1 MTKPVNKPFSM
12 RLPDGIRAE
21 LQALAQSKGL
31 TESDL
36 GRMLLI
42 EKLAEA
48 KSAAKGAEGR
58 TLAALIIAA
67 LSETID
73 FDFEFARG
81 EHLLC
86 EGKRAK
92 KPRDDAARVVEAR
105 PGRAFGESSA
115 TARKECCTRLR
126 QDLSYG

>member
-1 MTKPVNKPFSM
+1 MKPVNKPFSM

-48 KSAAKGAEGR
+48 KSAGKGAEGR

-73 FDFEFARG
+73 FDQAQELVSQHVAP
-81 EHLLC
+81 E
-86 EGKRAK
+86 
-92 KPRDDAARVVEAR
+92 
-105 PGRAFGESSA
+105 
-115 TARKECCTRLR
+115 TAVT
-126 QDLSYG
+126 Q

>member
-1 MTKPVNKPFSM
+1 MKPVNKPFSM

-21 LQALAQSKGL
+21 LQTLAQSKGL

-42 EKLAEA
+42 EKLAET
-48 KSAAKGAEGR
+48 KSAGKSAEGR

-73 FDFEFARG
+73 FDQAR
-81 EHLLC
+81 ELVAQHVAP
-86 EGKRAK
+86 E
-92 KPRDDAARVVEAR
+92 
-105 PGRAFGESSA
+105 
-115 TARKECCTRLR
+115 TAVP
-126 QDLSYG
+126 Q